1 LASYDHYLHEL
12 QTQLQRATKRRAKEI
27 IVNSGELNHAVGGL
41 GGFIEN
47 CFEAM
52 NGEIGPGDEILA
64 GRDSGAGMTVRY
76 VLPRPEP
83 L

>member
-12 QTQLQRATKRRAKEI
+12 QAQLQRATKRRAREI
-27 IVNSGELNHAVGGL
+27 ILNSAELNHAVGGPT
-41 GGFIEN
+41 GFIEN
-47 CFEAM
+47 CFDAM
-52 NGEIGPGDEILA
+52 DGEIGPGDEVLVE
-64 GRDSGAGMTVRY
+64 RDSGSGMTVRY